1 MITIK
6 HKTILKVRMALAV
19 VFLTIVSSLF
29 AAKGGGEGKEKK
41 GYVLKVNGF
50 EVKATYLSPFSLM
63 KQGATLKGNVSPMQ
77 TTTSQPANNR
87 AIVTYER
94 GNTIYIQPV
103 QQKSFIYRFKT
114 PSNPNP

>member
-1 MITIK
+1 MIAVK
-6 HKTILKVRMALAV
+6 HKTFLKVRTVLAV
-19 VFLTIVSSLF
+19 VFITIVSSLF
-29 AAKGGGEGKEKK
+29 AAKGGGEGKDKK

-77 TTTSQPANNR
+77 TTSSQNPNNR

-103 QQKSFIYRFKT
+103 QQKGFIYKFKT
-114 PSNPNP
+114 PTNPNP